1 MNTPKIIDLAK
12 EFTNRPFGR
21 YRDDGERSAEIFRD
35 DILRPALDEYDK
47 VIVDLGGTNYYGS
60 SFLEEVFGGLIRAGF
75 KKEALLRKLE
85 IRHEKL
91 PSVVTESYDYMD
103 AAASEAH

>member
-1 MNTPKIIDLAK
+1 MNKREIKIDLAEK
-12 EFTNRPFGR
+12 FTDRPFGR
-21 YRDDGERSAEIFRD
+21 YRKDGERSAENFRED
-35 DILRPALDEYDK
+35 TLRPALGEYGK

-75 KKEALLRKLE
+75 EKKSLLKQLE

-91 PSVVTESYDYMD
+91 PSVVKESYQYID
-103 AAASEAH
+103 AASKAR